1 MTKLLR
7 TANVRAILG
16 LAYDCE
22 IADYFGISK
31 AAVSKWGSV
40 LPPDRVAQLIEENPG
55 LFDDYR
61 GDKE

>member
-16 LAYDCE
+16 FAYDRE

-40 LPPDRVAQLIEENPG
+40 LPPGRVDQLIEENPG
-55 LFDDYR
+55 LFDDYK
-61 GDKE
+61 GDE